1 MRRILDR
8 YHEDSKNK
16 ELEVR
21 IILRNYDDW
30 AKMYAHCAREYDAT
44 YALEQ
49 SLNTISMIGREQYRR
64 ELIFVNGAKK
74 EERSL
79 QKTKLMDYNI
89 SIGNIEVR
97 ISLAEEIPIASF
109 SSYDAHLMRFRL
121 RASFIPHD
129 LVGWRVDF
137 TLVWSLNKTQFTNV
151 AKIKSQIFPTIPS
164 VKSIESLT
172 SKKYLEF
179 IDTLAPA
186 VNPQISWELEL
197 EYIGKPVDIDETQL
211 RSDIEHF
218 IYTLE
223 PSARNILREV
233 MQLFSAE
240 VRRKTL
246 KQFASKPKSFTYNEW
261 QDEILPHI
269 SEYYLSD
276 KADGERALLYIES
289 EQFIIY
295 AEKTEPIEL
304 KKIPWKKPTILDVE
318 VIIKSTAVPLMKLYL
333 FDVLMLDG
341 ENLTNEIFSVRE
353 SKLSAIA
360 SALAPAVEKKIQIPL
375 DQKKYAEQIRA
386 TYERESRMYPIDG
399 LIFTQNVS
407 YFYMNVYKWKPPEKS
422 SIDFL
427 IMKCPRTILGVEPY
441 LPREGSE
448 LHFLLCGIT
457 FKKFRFLRLE
467 YFPGYRELF
476 AELGLS
482 LRENYFPIQFSPASH
497 PLAYLWYAPI
507 AIAQSTELNA
517 HIGEFVYKSD
527 AWQLIKMRPDRD
539 VGVQEGTGFGNDFVV
554 AEKTFAQFFHP
565 LTLDMLT
572 QVSGGADYFA
582 QKKLYQY
589 DQITRFNSFVKAQL
603 IRQLENTNFVVD
615 LASGKG
621 QDLFRYVNYHIK
633 QLLFM
638 DRDAAAL
645 EELNR
650 RRHQIRPTGEMPQ
663 IYVKEIDL
671 TTDHKKIMKSLSDA
685 PHSEA
690 DGVVMN
696 FAIHYIIKDE
706 NALQN
711 LIALVDSLL
720 RPGGIF
726 IFTCFDG
733 MRVFDKLRN
742 IDQQKT
748 WDLRR
753 NEVLK
758 YSIKKLFLSN
768 VLTNFG
774 QEIGVLL
781 PFSRG
786 EYYVENLV
794 NINVI
799 IAAFEN
805 AGFEIRQNG
814 SFIEWLDKYMV
825 AQPENKLDEQD
836 KIYAS
841 LYQYVTL
848 WKKIT
853 KLKV

>member
-8 YHEDSKNK
+8 YHEDPKNK

-21 IILRNYDDW
+21 ITLRNYDDW
-30 AKMYAHCAREYDAT
+30 AKMYAHCAREYDTT

-49 SLNTISMIGREQYRR
+49 SLNTISMIGREQYRH
-64 ELIFVNGAKK
+64 ELIFVNGVKK
-74 EERSL
+74 ETRSL
-79 QKTKLMDYNI
+79 QKIKLMDYDT

-97 ISLAEEIPIASF
+97 VSLAEEIPIASF

-151 AKIKSQIFPTIPS
+151 AKVKSQIFPTA
-164 VKSIESLT
+164 SL
-172 SKKYLEF
+172 SSAKFLEF

-186 VNPQISWELEL
+186 VNTQISWELEL
-197 EYIGKPVDIDETQL
+197 EYIGKPIDIDDLRL

-246 KQFASKPKSFTYNEW
+246 KQFASKPKSFTYDEW
-261 QDEILPHI
+261 QNEILPHI

-304 KKIPWKKPTILDVE
+304 KALIHKKIPWKNPTVLDVE
-318 VIIKSTAVPLMKLYL
+318 VILAKSAPPATKLYL

-341 ENLTNEIFSVRE
+341 EDLTSEIFSARE
-353 SKLSAIA
+353 AKLSAIA
-360 SALAPAVEKKIQIPL
+360 SALAPVVEKKIQISL
-375 DQKKYAEQIRA
+375 DGKKYAEQIRA

-399 LIFTQNVS
+399 LIFTQNAG
-407 YFYMNVYKWKPPEKS
+407 YFDMNVYKWKPPEKS

-427 IMKCPRTILGVEPY
+427 IVKCPRNILGVEPY
-441 LPREGSE
+441 LPREGFE

-482 LRENYFPIQFSPASH
+482 LRENYFPIQFSPASN

-517 HIGEFVYKSD
+517 HIGEFIYKSD
-527 AWQLIKMRPDRD
+527 EWQLIKMRPDRD
-539 VGVQEGTGFGNDFVV
+539 IGVREGTGFGNDFVV
-554 AEKTFAQFFHP
+554 AEKTFAQFSHP

-572 QVSGGADYFA
+572 QASGGADYFA

-589 DQITRFNSFVKAQL
+589 DQVTRFNSFVKAQL

-633 QLLFM
+633 QLLFI

-650 RRHQIRPTGEMPQ
+650 RRHQIKPTGEMPQ

-671 TTDHKKIMKSLSDA
+671 TTDHKKIIKTLSDV
-685 PHSEA
+685 PHNDA

-706 NALQN
+706 SALLN

-726 IFTCFDG
+726 VFTCFDG
-733 MRVFDKLRN
+733 ARVFDKLRN

-799 IAAFEN
+799 IAAFET
-805 AGFEIRQNG
+805 AGFEMRQNG
-814 SFIEWLDKYMV
+814 SFIEWLDKYMT

-848 WKKIT
+848 WKKM
-853 KLKV
+853 